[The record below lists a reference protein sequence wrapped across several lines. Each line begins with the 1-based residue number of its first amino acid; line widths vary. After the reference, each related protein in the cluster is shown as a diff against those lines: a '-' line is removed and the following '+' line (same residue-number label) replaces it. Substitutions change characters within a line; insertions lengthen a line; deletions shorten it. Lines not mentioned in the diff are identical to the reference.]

1 MIGQVP
7 LQMLIPHTDTVSQTQ
22 QNVNQRAAVE
32 NSQAMQT
39 MEKHVEQAKD
49 TVIPKDTVELHDYRY
64 DASEEGNNKY
74 QDRRKKKRNG
84 DNEDE
89 AEAEDK
95 KQEELQPRMNFDIKV

>member
-32 NSQAMQT
+32 NAQAMQT
-39 MEKHVEQAKD
+39 MEKHVEQSKE
-49 TVIPKDTVELHDYRY
+49 TVIPKDTLELHDYRY

-74 QDRRKKKRNG
+74 QDRRRKKRQKN
-84 DNEDE
+84 
-89 AEAEDK
+89 EAEDK
-95 KQEELQPRMNFDIKV
+95 AEDVRKETLQPRVNFDIQV